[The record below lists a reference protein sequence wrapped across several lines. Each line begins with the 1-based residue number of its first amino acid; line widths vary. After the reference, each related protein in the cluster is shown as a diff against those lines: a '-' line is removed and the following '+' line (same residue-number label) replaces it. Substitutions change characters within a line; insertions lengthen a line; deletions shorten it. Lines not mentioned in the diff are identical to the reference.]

1 VAVAVRPD
9 QKTAAALVTGGGYPL
24 PTLPIVIV
32 DLTTGTVKQQ
42 FNRGKTNGAYD
53 GVLYSKDG
61 TQLYSSQDN
70 GRVVVA
76 NVAPDGTLSVNTTI
90 LLPTTSGAVNNG
102 SLALAADGKTLYVVL
117 NMRNSVGVRA

>member
-1 VAVAVRPD
+1 M
-9 QKTAAALVTGGGYPL
+9 
-24 PTLPIVIV
+24 
-32 DLTTGTVKQQ
+32 
-42 FNRGKTNGAYD
+42 
-53 GVLYSKDG
+53 LYSKDG